1 MFFYSPHVSL
11 WHSLRPPCVSQC
23 ITCIVIM
30 VNIFKQTRLD
40 KKILISE
47 VVEKL
52 CYPSNVIESLE
63 KDKIDFLPEPYNY
76 YFAKYYAEFLKLDNI
91 PDLLKKYR

>member
-1 MFFYSPHVSL
+1 
-11 WHSLRPPCVSQC
+11 
-23 ITCIVIM
+23 M
-30 VNIFKQTRLD
+30 VNIFKQTWLD

-52 CYPSNVIESLE
+52 CYPSNVIETLE
-63 KDKIDFLPEPYNY
+63 KGKIDFLPKPYNY

>member
-1 MFFYSPHVSL
+1 
-11 WHSLRPPCVSQC
+11 
-23 ITCIVIM
+23 M

-47 VVEKL
+47 VVGKL

-63 KDKIDFLPEPYNY
+63 KDKIDFLPKPYNY

>member
-1 MFFYSPHVSL
+1 
-11 WHSLRPPCVSQC
+11 
-23 ITCIVIM
+23 M

-40 KKILISE
+40 KKLLISD

-52 CYPSNVIESLE
+52 CYPSDVIESLE
-63 KDKIDFLPEPYNY
+63 KDKIDFLPKPYNC
-76 YFAKYYAEFLKLDNI
+76 YFAKHYAQFLKLDNI

>member
-1 MFFYSPHVSL
+1 
-11 WHSLRPPCVSQC
+11 
-23 ITCIVIM
+23 M

-52 CYPSNVIESLE
+52 CYPSDVIESIE
-63 KDKIDFLPEPYNY
+63 KDKIDFLPKPYSY
-76 YFAKYYAEFLKLDNI
+76 YFAKYYAKFLKLDNI

>member
-1 MFFYSPHVSL
+1 
-11 WHSLRPPCVSQC
+11 
-23 ITCIVIM
+23 M
-30 VNIFKQTRLD
+30 VNIFKQARLD

-52 CYPSNVIESLE
+52 CYTSDVIKTLE
-63 KDKIDFLPEPYNY
+63 KGKIDFLPKPYNY

>member
-1 MFFYSPHVSL
+1 
-11 WHSLRPPCVSQC
+11 
-23 ITCIVIM
+23 M

-63 KDKIDFLPEPYNY
+63 KDKIDFLPKPYNY
-76 YFAKYYAEFLKLDNI
+76 YFAKYYAKFLKLDNI

>member
-1 MFFYSPHVSL
+1 
-11 WHSLRPPCVSQC
+11 
-23 ITCIVIM
+23 
-30 VNIFKQTRLD
+30 
-40 KKILISE
+40 
-47 VVEKL
+47 VEKL

-63 KDKIDFLPEPYNY
+63 KDKIDFLPKPYNY

>member
-1 MFFYSPHVSL
+1 
-11 WHSLRPPCVSQC
+11 
-23 ITCIVIM
+23 M

-63 KDKIDFLPEPYNY
+63 KDKIDFLPKPYN